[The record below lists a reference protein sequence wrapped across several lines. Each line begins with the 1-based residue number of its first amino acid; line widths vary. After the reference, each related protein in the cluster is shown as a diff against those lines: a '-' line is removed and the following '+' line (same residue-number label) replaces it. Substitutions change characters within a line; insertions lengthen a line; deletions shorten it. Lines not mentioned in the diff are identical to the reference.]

1 MTTELSTI
9 KTERVEKLF
18 EDLEAQRTILS
29 SCTQL
34 FTALT
39 SHFTILQDSLNQKS
53 KSLESKFVS
62 LGSTSLQSFQSLT
75 HRENSICDRE
85 SAAVKLVN
93 DKTAVALAELQKP
106 AKFTDLSESL
116 KSLCLRMDSSLLLK
130 FIISKRKESMT
141 LRAEISRAIR
151 ESVDAPR
158 LVLDAVDEFLVQKAE
173 GVGVTDKRWACG
185 MLVQAMF
192 PEGNNREKAVGG
204 LEYARSIVER
214 AAGILKRWKEQ
225 MGEAELSPAEAVMF
239 LQMVVGFGL
248 NSRFDQD
255 FLRKLVVDFAS
266 RRDMAKLATNFGFG
280 EKLADIIDE
289 LVKNGKEIEAVY
301 FASESGLTERFPP
314 VSLLKSHLRNS
325 KKNSTNA
332 LKNGNY
338 NNIATDESNNME
350 LTSIKA
356 IIKCVEDHKLESEFS
371 IDSLK
376 KRASQLEKSKS
387 ERKKSS
393 VTNTKPQNK
402 RCHGAS
408 SSRGSGPP
416 PLRPSKAAKF
426 SNSYRSLGRRNA
438 APPAQLSPAA
448 RYSVPYNYPNQGVY
462 EGSTTAHYAS
472 GYGVPHTQSPAAISQ
487 QHYTLPVDNVG
498 AAGFRAS
505 GSYGGQSSYGAY
517 DYSSAVP
524 PSSYQSSSYKQ

>member
-1 MTTELSTI
+1 MATELAV

-34 FTALT
+34 FTTLT
-39 SHFTILQDSLNQKS
+39 SHFTSLQDSLSQKS
-53 KSLESKFVS
+53 KSLESKFLS
-62 LGSTSLQSFQSLT
+62 LDSTSLQSLESLT
-75 HRENSICDRE
+75 HRENSIPDQE
-85 SAAVKLVN
+85 SAAVELVN
-93 DKTAVALAELQKP
+93 DQKAAALAEFQKH
-106 AKFTDLSESL
+106 AKFADLSESL
-116 KSLCLRMDSSLLLK
+116 KSLCRRMDSSELLK
-130 FIISKRKESMT
+130 FIILKRKESMS

-158 LVLDAVDEFLVQKAE
+158 LVLDAVDEFLVQKVE

-192 PEGNNREKAVGG
+192 PEGNKGKKAVGP
-204 LEYARSIVER
+204 EYARSIVER
-214 AAGILKRWKEQ
+214 AAGILERWKQQ
-225 MGEAELSPAEAVMF
+225 MAEAELSPAEAVMF

-255 FLRKLVVDFAS
+255 FFRKLVVNFAS
-266 RRDMAKLATNFGFG
+266 RRDMAKLAASLGFG
-280 EKLADIIDE
+280 NKLADIIDE
-289 LVKNGKEIEAVY
+289 LVKSGKEIEAVY
-301 FASESGLTERFPP
+301 FASESGLTERFPL
-314 VSLLKSHLRNS
+314 VSLLKSYLRNS
-325 KKNSTNA
+325 KKNATNI

-338 NNIATDESNNME
+338 SNAATEESSNME
-350 LTSIKA
+350 LNSIKA

-371 IDSLK
+371 VDSLK
-376 KRASQLEKSKS
+376 KRASQLEKAKA

-402 RCHGAS
+402 RGHGAG
-408 SSRGSGPP
+408 SSRGSGPT

-426 SNSYRSLGRRNA
+426 SNSYQTLGRRNA

-448 RYSVPYNYPNQGVY
+448 RYSGPYNYPSQGVY
-462 EGSTTAHYAS
+462 EGPTTAHYAP

-487 QHYTLPVDNVG
+487 QHYHPLPVDTVG

-517 DYSSAVP
+517 DYSSAA
-524 PSSYQSSSYKQ
+524 PSSYQSSSYAQ